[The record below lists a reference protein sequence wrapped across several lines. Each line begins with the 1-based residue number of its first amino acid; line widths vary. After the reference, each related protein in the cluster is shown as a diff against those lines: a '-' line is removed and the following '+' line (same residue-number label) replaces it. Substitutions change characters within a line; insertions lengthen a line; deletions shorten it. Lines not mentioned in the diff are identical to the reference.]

1 MKDQGLAYS
10 APRLRPEV
18 AGRILRGAV
27 PPGKSEKLKRKKPH
41 ACSREQARGFGWGL
55 DQDAQVSS
63 ELARAEKLSR
73 MSGSREV
80 TDAPAISSK
89 K

>member
-18 AGRILRGAV
+18 ARRILRGAV
-27 PPGKSEKLKRKKPH
+27 PPGKRERLKRKKPH
-41 ACSREQARGFGWGL
+41 ARSREQAWGFGWGL
-55 DQDAQVSS
+55 DHEAQASS

-80 TDAPAISSK
+80 TDVPATSSK

>member
-27 PPGKSEKLKRKKPH
+27 PPGKREAEKEKAPRLLKR
-41 ACSREQARGFGWGL
+41 AGL
-55 DQDAQVSS
+55 G
-63 ELARAEKLSR
+63 LWLGRR
-73 MSGSREV
+73 SGG
-80 TDAPAISSK
+80 AGLF
-89 K
+89 